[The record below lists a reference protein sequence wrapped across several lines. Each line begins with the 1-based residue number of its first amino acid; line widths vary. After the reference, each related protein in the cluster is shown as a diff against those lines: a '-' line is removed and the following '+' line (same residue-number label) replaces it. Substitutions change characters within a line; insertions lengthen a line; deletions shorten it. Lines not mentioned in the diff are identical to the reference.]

1 VSLLHDEQ
9 ELMVDLRLLL
19 IVLRLE
25 RLKTMLASL
34 VRLQRRLVCSE
45 T

>member
-1 VSLLHDEQ
+1 MSLLHDEQ